1 MGIKSTMHFNNG
13 DHHAQNPNAS
23 GEVKEGQKKA
33 KEAKEIATMV
43 RNALNHNP
51 LFMPSST
58 ERMSGFLH
66 LLQREEMSNFHVDL
80 HFPQA

>member
-1 MGIKSTMHFNNG
+1 MGIKSTLHFNSG

-43 RNALNHNP
+43 RNALNHSP
-51 LFMPSST
+51 LCLPSST
-58 ERMSGFLH
+58 KRISDFVS
-66 LLQREEMSNFHVDL
+66 LLQQEIMGNSHEGL
-80 HFPQA
+80 PLIQA